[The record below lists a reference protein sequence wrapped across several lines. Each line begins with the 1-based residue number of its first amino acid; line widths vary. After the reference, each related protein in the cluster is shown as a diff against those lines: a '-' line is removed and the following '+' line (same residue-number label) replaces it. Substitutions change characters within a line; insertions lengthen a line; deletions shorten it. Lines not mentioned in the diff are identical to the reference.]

1 VDILSFDNRDSWDA
15 CLQAVKLVYC
25 PGASFYIIF
34 NLPIWWVKLYLGGN
48 SIDDLWRLAKIRE
61 EE

>member
-15 CLQAVKLVYC
+15 CLEAIKLIYS

-34 NLPIWWVKLYLGGN
+34 NLPLWWAKLYLGDNGIN
-48 SIDDLWRLAKIRE
+48 GLWKLAKSRGKK
-61 EE
+61 